1 MGSAEVRV
9 EVRGVAGAALDEAR
23 ALLTRL
29 EAASGLPP
37 VDEDEQR
44 RLAGAPSVRD
54 RDWDWGGHLVM
65 LDDVPVAYTGV
76 RIPPADV
83 GAGTCAGRVDIAL
96 DRSHPQ
102 AQLALA
108 AALSDVRDHAD
119 RRGTSGRGPVE
130 AWLRGA
136 TAEDLAT
143 AAGVGFSEKG
153 RMHVLGADVGTIVDG
168 EAAAGPAA
176 PGVPDG
182 LRLRAFDPVAP
193 SDSDAV
199 VTLLSRAYPELG
211 DGYVRGFAR
220 LRDSD
225 WFRAEDL
232 LLLEDAADGR
242 LLGLHWMKRR
252 GDGVGEVYNLAVDPD
267 AQGRGYGPLLL
278 DIGLAHLAAV
288 GSREVVL
295 WVHATNTRAFGLY
308 RSRGFEPRWEDVSL
322 VG

>member
-1 MGSAEVRV
+1 
-9 EVRGVAGAALDEAR
+9 
-23 ALLTRL
+23 
-29 EAASGLPP
+29 
-37 VDEDEQR
+37 
-44 RLAGAPSVRD
+44 
-54 RDWDWGGHLVM
+54 
-65 LDDVPVAYTGV
+65 
-76 RIPPADV
+76 
-83 GAGTCAGRVDIAL
+83 
-96 DRSHPQ
+96 
-102 AQLALA
+102 
-108 AALSDVRDHAD
+108 
-119 RRGTSGRGPVE
+119 
-130 AWLRGA
+130 
-136 TAEDLAT
+136 
-143 AAGVGFSEKG
+143 
-153 RMHVLGADVGTIVDG
+153 
-168 EAAAGPAA
+168 
-176 PGVPDG
+176 
-182 LRLRAFDPVAP
+182 
-193 SDSDAV
+193 

-211 DGYVRGFAR
+211 GWYEHGFAR
-220 LRDSD
+220 LRDGD